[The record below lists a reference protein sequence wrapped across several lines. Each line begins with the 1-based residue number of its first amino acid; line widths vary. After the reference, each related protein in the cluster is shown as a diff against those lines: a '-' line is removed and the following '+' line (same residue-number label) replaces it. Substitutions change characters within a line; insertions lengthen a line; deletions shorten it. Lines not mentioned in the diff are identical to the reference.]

1 MDNLESTNKFI
12 FYTNEN
18 GTTNIHVVVG
28 QDTVWGIQASMAE
41 IFGVKVPAVSKHL
54 SNIYDEVELIY
65 DRTVSKMEI
74 VQKEGNRNVKRTL
87 EYYNFDAIISV
98 GYRVNS
104 TKATQ
109 FRIWATTILKQYLLK
124 SFVFRWWQAK
134 TRKDLIW

>member
-1 MDNLESTNKFI
+1 
-12 FYTNEN
+12 
-18 GTTNIHVVVG
+18 
-28 QDTVWGIQASMAE
+28 MAE

-124 SFVFRWWQAK
+124 SFVFR
-134 TRKDLIW
+134 